1 MIISKKRFNE
11 EVEKRV
17 CEERNRWEEW
27 RWREE
32 QERSSHIRM
41 RDLENRLI
49 TVEKACGID
58 HPSHNTLEAVRA
70 GY

>member
-1 MIISKKRFNE
+1 MIISKKRFSE

-17 CEERNRWEEW
+17 QEEVKRIEEW
-27 RWREE
+27 HWREDR
-32 QERSSHIRM
+32 ERERYKEM

-49 TVEKACGID
+49 AVEKACGID
-58 HPSHNTLEAVRA
+58 HPSHKSLEAVRA